1 MVLILIV
8 TIPTI
13 VCLLFACADIIRD
26 EVSWETRLLLVFG
39 FVGVIVAGAMIG
51 HDFALW
57 SLT

>member
-26 EVSWETRLLLVFG
+26 EVSLQTRLLLIFG